1 MTFIK
6 FQNYSRISSRISF
19 RTDEKKFRDF
29 RKNPTFAFGSA
40 FGLSHAGSP
49 RILRTSCS
57 CAASSKPFRK
67 RGFSLASGG
76 HGFCPTDG
84 KNLSSRVCR
93 SHTVAVGRTY
103 ALTRRWDF
111 ATIIAPIGS
120 FFRESAGMRKCS
132 PAAER
137 CDVPCVIILA
147 LILASPAEIPQKN
160 CVFLREPYR
169 GGGRRVSV
177 GRKGCQK
184 AGNNP
189 SVTS

>member
-40 FGLSHAGSP
+40 FGLSHAGRP

-93 SHTVAVGRTY
+93 SHAVAVGRTY
-103 ALTRRWDF
+103 ALTPPPLYGNILARG
-111 ATIIAPIGS
+111 GS
-120 FFRESAGMRKCS
+120 FFRKSAGMRKCGALAEEDLPCASNFS
-132 PAAER
+132 PYS
-137 CDVPCVIILA
+137 CLPCGNPTKKPRFFVGA
-147 LILASPAEIPQKN
+147 L
-160 CVFLREPYR
+160 
-169 GGGRRVSV
+169 
-177 GRKGCQK
+177 
-184 AGNNP
+184 
-189 SVTS
+189 